1 MLLYTFYMCFS
12 TRKKNIYLRNFFFPI
27 LFLGMGT
34 SAERSSCNTNYYT
47 RGDVLPG
54 IWVDG
59 MDVLS
64 VKNASDFAIKY
75 ALEHGPVVMEV
86 HTYR

>member
-1 MLLYTFYMCFS
+1 
-12 TRKKNIYLRNFFFPI
+12 
-27 LFLGMGT
+27 MGT
-34 SAERSSCNTNYYT
+34 SAERSSSNTEYYK

-59 MDVLS
+59 MDVLAVRS
-64 VKNASDFAIKY
+64 ATAFAIKY
-75 ALEHGPVVMEV
+75 VNEVGPLVMEM